1 MRNWSNKDVLTAA
14 AQAAFLLNLSIQ
26 RKKIS
31 SSASPLSI
39 ERRPLPVLKFSACSG
54 RGLHGPGGGVK
65 PGRRPRQDMVNVSKN
80 SNILGSSQLP
90 GLSINYRRKH
100 CETNIMVQNMRSVA
114 EVVP

>member
-1 MRNWSNKDVLTAA
+1 LLTAA

-39 ERRPLPVLKFSACSG
+39 ERRLLPVLKFSACSG

-65 PGRRPRQDMVNVSKN
+65 PGRRPRQVMVLYQEQQYSRFQPTSRTFN
-80 SNILGSSQLP
+80 QLQEEA
-90 GLSINYRRKH
+90 L
-100 CETNIMVQNMRSVA
+100 
-114 EVVP
+114 